1 MRARCVARCAAARM
15 ASTCFVS
22 LRGESFEPDG
32 AESSSMAR
40 ADRRAMPSDSTD
52 PAAAQA
58 AEIRKRLRYVEEL
71 LDGKPAAVEGE

>member
-1 MRARCVARCAAARM
+1 
-15 ASTCFVS
+15 
-22 LRGESFEPDG
+22 
-32 AESSSMAR
+32 MAR
-40 ADRRAMPSDSTD
+40 ADRRATPSDSTD

>member
-1 MRARCVARCAAARM
+1 MLLRAWRLR
-15 ASTCFVS
+15 VS
-22 LRGESFEPDG
+22 SRSVRESFEPVG

-40 ADRRAMPSDSTD
+40 ADRRATPSDSTD